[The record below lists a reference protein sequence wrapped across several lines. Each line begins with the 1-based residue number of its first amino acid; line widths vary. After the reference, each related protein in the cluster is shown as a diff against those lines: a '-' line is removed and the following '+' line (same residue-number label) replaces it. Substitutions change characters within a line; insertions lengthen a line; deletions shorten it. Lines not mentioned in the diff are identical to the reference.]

1 MKLDSQ
7 RILAGSL
14 NILTPSDKTPENDA
28 IVLQNIRVDQADVLR
43 AADAVTQIL
52 NLGAPLH
59 SIFKFNDMFL
69 TQAYGVGNTTVS
81 WGSGA
86 GAANIDGAF
95 LLGAGTNLTFYWPGG
110 AGGSGITTLLA
121 TNFSGN
127 VLSIGLWN
135 SFLWVLDNL
144 QQVKINPALLY
155 ASGTGGPS
163 LALSAVTRWLPDV
176 PYNPPGVTPFT
187 ATPNVSGGGSL
198 SGSYVYYC
206 TYCVLSSGGFMEEG
220 PGSPGVTL
228 TAAGGAI
235 SLTSIPFSAGV
246 VDYNSATTSYPLA
259 AIRIYRAPAG
269 TPFYLGIATANPAV
283 LFLKQFGIGDSPI
296 PDPVHGGYIQC
307 TEPLV
312 STYPASDDPWVDTG
326 PITSQI
332 GPLPVTAY
340 TLLTPSGFPI
350 APLSGL
356 TGVGGYDVASS
367 SGAVGTYTYYRTYV
381 NSAGLETNPSAPSNS
396 VTPSNG
402 KIDLVWPTPPT
413 NQDIVRQR
421 LYRLGGTQAAAY
433 QVIEFAD
440 ATTTSY
446 TDGAPDVVLTEND
459 IVMPTTNNPPPSG
472 VVSDSMGFVGPYFN
486 YLLAWKNGRMF
497 WSQNGVALFPG
508 SDDSETVGNW
518 VNVGRSDDKIL
529 EITLHPQMACIYKQR
544 TVWRLYGDP
553 VSGSLVNSSATCGAA
568 GKAAVSNC
576 GSYDLYLA
584 DDGVYTFTG
593 EADAPV
599 SEKIAPVFMGKQW
612 INLGASDLAQPYWG
626 TPNYPFVA
634 FVNGTAILGNGG
646 SALQPYNGVGFLFHP
661 ATQRWASFP
670 SNWTAVLPY
679 GNRYR
684 YFAGD
689 VFGNFFVS
697 KQTTDDNLP
706 MIWQTRFLDQGLGD
720 TPKFYQEIVIDAELN
735 GATMTVWLLFNNT
748 ANAPALATILP
759 PYTAIFNG
767 TSRQK
772 FYMPL
777 PQDEGDT
784 GAYHISVRVSIS
796 GSLSNAIPP
805 AIHALYIYWA
815 TEERDA
821 STRGTQVLD
830 YRAERIQLCQRMEVD
845 CVGQVDLA
853 IWTDEPNGLAL
864 RYTFHGP
871 AQGRAIYEFKLP
883 PNVRGRLWRVDV
895 LPKTE
900 LNSDAPGFAR
910 ARVYA
915 VRGWMRQVGT
925 SDNETWQWKDF
936 IRGVDAELPD
946 AE

>member
-1 MKLDSQ
+1 MKLEPQ

-14 NILTPSDKTPENDA
+14 NILTPSDKTAENDA

-43 AADAVTQIL
+43 AADSVTQIL

-81 WGSGA
+81 FGVGASGSPGE
-86 GAANIDGAF
+86 GLDGAF
-95 LLGAGTNLTFYWPGG
+95 LLGSGTNLTFYWPGG
-110 AGGSGITTLLA
+110 AGGTGVTTLLSSG
-121 TNFSGN
+121 FSGN

-144 QQVKINPALLY
+144 QQIKINPARLQTSGA
-155 ASGTGGPS
+155 AS
-163 LALSAVTRWLPDV
+163 VTRWLPDV
-176 PYNPPGVTPFT
+176 PFNPPGVTPFT
-187 ATPNVSGGGSL
+187 ATPNVTGGGAL

-206 TYCVLSSGGFMEEG
+206 TYCVLSTGGSMEEG
-220 PGSPGVTL
+220 PGSPGVTI

-235 SLTSIPFSAGV
+235 ALTSIPFSAGV
-246 VDYNSATTSYPLA
+246 VDYNDATTSYPLA
-259 AIRIYRAPAG
+259 AIRVYRAPAG
-269 TPFYLGIATANPAV
+269 TPFYLGISTANPAV
-283 LFLKQFGIGDSPI
+283 LFLKQFGLGDTPV
-296 PDPVHGGYIQC
+296 PDLVHGGWIQSS
-307 TEPLV
+307 EPLV
-312 STYPASDDPWVDTG
+312 STYPAADDPWVDTG

-340 TLLTPSGFPI
+340 SLLTPSGFPI

-381 NSAGLETNPSAPSNS
+381 NSAGLETNPSAPTNS

-413 NQDIVRQR
+413 DQDIVRQR
-421 LYRLGGTQAAAY
+421 LYRLGGTQANAY
-433 QVIEFAD
+433 QVIEFPD

-446 TDGAPDVVLTEND
+446 TDGAPDVVLTQND
-459 IVMPTTNNPPPSG
+459 IVMPTTNNPPPNG
-472 VVSDSMGFVGPYFN
+472 VVSDSMGFAGPYFN
-486 YLLAWKNGRMF
+486 YLLGWKNGRLY

-508 SDDSETVGNW
+508 SDDSEAVGNW

-576 GSYDLYLA
+576 GSYDLYLS

-626 TPNYPFVA
+626 TPQYPFMA

-646 SALQPYNGVGFLFHP
+646 SSALTPTVGVGFLFHP

-684 YFAGD
+684 YFVGD
-689 VFGNFFVS
+689 SVGNFFVS
-697 KQTTDDNLP
+697 QQTSSAADQP
-706 MIWQTRFLDQGLGD
+706 MIWQTRFLDQGLPD
-720 TPKFYQEIVIDAELN
+720 TPKLYQEVVIDAELN
-735 GATMTVWLLFNNT
+735 GATMHVWLLFDNT
-748 ANAPALATILP
+748 ADAPPLATVNP
-759 PYTAIFNG
+759 PYFFNVLG
-767 TSRQK
+767 FGRQK

-777 PQDEGDT
+777 PQDKGDT
-784 GAYHISVRVSIS
+784 GKYHISVRVSLAGVLNS
-796 GSLSNAIPP
+796 TPP

-821 STRGTQVLD
+821 SIRGTQVLD
-830 YRAERIQLCQRMEVD
+830 YRAERIQMCQRMEVD
-845 CVGQVDLA
+845 CVGQVTLA
-853 IWTDEPNGLAL
+853 IWTDEPNGFAL
-864 RYTFHGP
+864 RYTFNGP
-871 AQGRAIYEFKLP
+871 AQGRAIFEFKLP

-895 LPKTE
+895 APQSE
-900 LNSDAPGFAR
+900 LNSDAPGYNR

-915 VRGWMRQVGT
+915 IRGWMRQVGT
-925 SDNETWQWKDF
+925 ADNETWQWKDF